1 MADTPQ
7 NAPVAPPRRRPRL
20 LDWRALVGIG
30 LSIVLLY
37 FAFRNMDFR
46 KVRDEIRT
54 IDPLLLVLATALCTF
69 VFWLRAWRWKSI
81 LEPLKPDIPFRSRF
95 SSVAIGFAG
104 NNLLPARIGE
114 FLRVYALSRQE
125 RVTIVGSL
133 ASLVMERL
141 LDGIMVIGFLFIS
154 MGLPNFPE
162 MHIKPNIDYPAIATG
177 AGIVILTAIVIL
189 LLLVIFPHK
198 AVSGMERIAQFLPK
212 RVRRPLID
220 ALEAFLTGVAIL
232 RKPLLLARAGFWSIV
247 IWMVNAAG
255 FYFAFR
261 AFHIDLPFSAAL
273 FFQSVVALAVSIPSG
288 PAFVGVYHYAAI
300 TVLAAL
306 WAVPEPRAAAYAI
319 TYHLAGFIPITA
331 IGLYYG
337 WRIGLSLGEVQ
348 ESEETVEDAVE
359 KETGSD
365 QIIERRRH
373 PRSGGPETQRD
384 AAKRSTRSDAP
395 ERPT

>member
-1 MADTPQ
+1 MADPQ
-7 NAPVAPPRRRPRL
+7 PKAQAAPQQRRLKL

-30 LSIVLLY
+30 LSIILLY
-37 FAFRNMDFR
+37 FAFRNIDFQQ
-46 KVRDEIRT
+46 VRAEVRT
-54 IDPLLLVLATALCTF
+54 IDPLLLLLATALCTS
-69 VFWLRAWRWKSI
+69 VFWLRAYRWKSI
-81 LEPLKPDIPFRSRF
+81 LEPLKPGIPFSSRF

-104 NNLLPARIGE
+104 NNLLPARVGE

-125 RVTIVGSL
+125 KVSIVASL

-141 LDGIMVIGFLFIS
+141 LDGIMVIGFLFLAMS
-154 MGLPNFPE
+154 LPDFPE
-162 MHIKPNIDYPAIATG
+162 MRIKSDIDYPAIATA
-177 AGIVILTAIVIL
+177 AGLVILAIIIIL
-189 LLLVIFPHK
+189 VLLVIFPRQ
-198 AVSGMERIAQFLPK
+198 AVRGMERFAQFLPR

-232 RKPLLLARAGFWSIV
+232 RRPVLLARAGFWSLV
-247 IWMVNAAG
+247 VWLVNSAG
-255 FYFAFR
+255 FYFAFH

-300 TVLAAL
+300 KVLVAL
-306 WAVPEPRAAAYAI
+306 WGVTESRAAAYAI

-348 ESEETVEDAVE
+348 NSEEAVEDAVE

-365 QIIERRRH
+365 LIVERRRH
-373 PRSGGPETQRD
+373 PR
-384 AAKRSTRSDAP
+384 
-395 ERPT
+395 